1 MRTPQIRSVPPRLT
15 QSDDALSVQPRLP
28 PTTGT
33 GFVRVAPGLLGKG
46 SRLRSLGLWAMGLVG
61 FVAVVLVALHFGS
74 LQRMLELARSAR
86 PGWLLVAFV
95 AQGATYL
102 SAAFVWRQALQ
113 CAGHPLPLRALV
125 PLGIAKVFTDQ
136 VLPSGG
142 ISGTMLVVRGL
153 IRRRVPAGI
162 AMAAMLVGLVSYDG
176 AYLIVVLASAS
187 ALWIQHRMNLPLV
200 IGVAIF
206 VVVTIAVPAA
216 VLALKRW
223 GQRKPI
229 AWVSK
234 CLGGTALL
242 QELTDAPTELLRSPW
257 LLMQTVALQLA
268 IFLLDAMT
276 LWLAFNAVGEVP
288 ALWVVFVSFAIA
300 SMVATIGPIPVGLGT
315 FEATSV
321 GMLSL
326 LGVSI
331 EAALAGTLLLRGL
344 TFWLPMLPG
353 LWLARREL
361 SRSSSA
367 PVVVSA
373 PR

>member
-1 MRTPQIRSVPPRLT
+1 M
-15 QSDDALSVQPRLP
+15 
-28 PTTGT
+28 
-33 GFVRVAPGLLGKG
+33 RVAPGLLGKT
-46 SRLRSLGLWAMGLVG
+46 SRLRSLGLWAIGLAG
-61 FVAVVLVALHFGS
+61 FLAVVLVALHFGS
-74 LQRMLELARSAR
+74 LQKMLELARSAR
-86 PGWLLVAFV
+86 PGWLLVALL

-102 SAAFVWRQALQ
+102 SAAFVWHQALER
-113 CAGHPLPLRALV
+113 AGHPLPLRTLV

-153 IRRRVPAGI
+153 ITRRVPGGI

-187 ALWIQHRMNLPLV
+187 ALWIRHRMNLPLIV
-200 IGVAIF
+200 GVAIF
-206 VVVTIAVPAA
+206 VVITLAVPAA
-216 VLALKRW
+216 VLGLKRW

-229 AWVSK
+229 AWVGK

-242 QELTDAPTELLRSPW
+242 RELIDAPTELLRSPR
-257 LLMQTVALQLA
+257 LLMHTIGLQLA

-276 LWLAFNAVGEVP
+276 LWLAFKAVGEVP

-331 EAALAGTLLLRGL
+331 EVALAGTLLLRGL

-361 SRSSSA
+361 NRTSDGPAAACASH
-367 PVVVSA
+367 
-373 PR
+373 

>member
-1 MRTPQIRSVPPRLT
+1 
-15 QSDDALSVQPRLP
+15 
-28 PTTGT
+28 
-33 GFVRVAPGLLGKG
+33 
-46 SRLRSLGLWAMGLVG
+46 MGLAG

-74 LQRMLELARSAR
+74 LQKMLELARSAR

-113 CAGHPLPLRALV
+113 CAGHPLPLRVLV

-162 AMAAMLVGLVSYDG
+162 AMAAMLAGLVSYDG

-187 ALWIQHRMNLPLV
+187 ALWIRHRMNLPLV
-200 IGVAIF
+200 IGVAVF

-216 VLALKRW
+216 VLGLKRW

-234 CLGGTALL
+234 CLGGTDLL

-257 LLMQTVALQLA
+257 LLMQTVVLQLA

-276 LWLAFNAVGEVP
+276 LWLAFNALGEVP
-288 ALWVVFVSFAIA
+288 ALWIVFVSFAIA

-361 SRSSSA
+361 SRASGVPA
-367 PVVVSA
+367 VVSA